1 MEHERGRCV
10 QCLDDQRRYAREWLS
25 HRKQLDHAVF
35 SNCVQLDA
43 RYSREL
49 QPIRGPDTYR
59 AVTTD
64 HSEPHEPPGSRKA
77 VAWICDPPALS
88 RSHSTMSEQSDA
100 QLVAEILGGD
110 VESFG
115 VLFQRY
121 RDTCT
126 RFAVRMLGSSSDAD
140 DVLQSAFMRAYRN
153 LANCRD
159 PDRFG
164 GWLYQ
169 IVVNECR
176 TFASRQRRREL
187 RFVPDPDLIDRAVAE
202 SEDDSAGAMTEKIE
216 EALSKLP
223 VEQREAFL
231 LKYVEEM
238 SYEEIAEVTGVGVSA
253 LKMRVKRACD
263 GLRDLLEGVYHD

>member
-1 MEHERGRCV
+1 
-10 QCLDDQRRYAREWLS
+10 
-25 HRKQLDHAVF
+25 
-35 SNCVQLDA
+35 
-43 RYSREL
+43 
-49 QPIRGPDTYR
+49 
-59 AVTTD
+59 
-64 HSEPHEPPGSRKA
+64 
-77 VAWICDPPALS
+77 
-88 RSHSTMSEQSDA
+88 MSEQSDA

-110 VESFG
+110 VESFS

-126 RFAVRMLGSSSDAD
+126 RFAVRMLGSNADAD

-153 LANCRD
+153 LSSCRD
-159 PDRFG
+159 PERFG

-176 TFASRQRRREL
+176 TFASRQKRREL
-187 RFVPDPDLIDRAVAE
+187 RFVTDHELIDRAVAE
-202 SEDDSAGAMTEKIE
+202 PENDSADAMDEHIE
-216 EALSKLP
+216 RALAALP

-238 SYEEIAEVTGVGVSA
+238 SYEEMAEATGIGVSA

-263 GLRDLLEGVYHD
+263 GLRDLLEGVYNE

>member
-1 MEHERGRCV
+1 
-10 QCLDDQRRYAREWLS
+10 
-25 HRKQLDHAVF
+25 
-35 SNCVQLDA
+35 
-43 RYSREL
+43 
-49 QPIRGPDTYR
+49 
-59 AVTTD
+59 
-64 HSEPHEPPGSRKA
+64 
-77 VAWICDPPALS
+77 
-88 RSHSTMSEQSDA
+88 MSEQSDA

-110 VESFG
+110 TESFG

-153 LANCRD
+153 LASCRD

-202 SEDDSAGAMTEKIE
+202 PVDDSAEPMNEHVE
-216 EALSKLP
+216 QALAALP

-238 SYEEIAEVTGVGVSA
+238 SYEEMAEATGVGVSA

-263 GLRDLLEGVYHD
+263 GLREQLEGVYND